1 MNNLTRYSLY
11 FLLLTLQVAAS
22 SIAIQTMGVNKF
34 LLENGV
40 VEICQIICLALTAV
54 VLWFAGKYSGNFGN
68 LYSVMVLCP
77 IAAFIR
83 ENDHILDTYIFDGAW
98 QVLVVVTCVYL
109 VYIIVRNSRAIGR
122 EFTLFTRTQPF
133 ICFILGFF
141 FVFAWA
147 RIIGQQNL
155 WQAMLQE
162 MHHRNIG
169 RFIEEVLEFLGYTI
183 MLIGAVECLY
193 LARKKQE
200 NVAEIC
206 N

>member
-1 MNNLTRYSLY
+1 MNSLTRYSLY

-40 VEICQIICLALTAV
+40 VEICQVICLALTAF
-54 VLWFAGKYSGNFGN
+54 VLYCAGKHSEHFGSF
-68 LYSVMVLCP
+68 YKVLSLFP
-77 IAAFIR
+77 VVAFIR
-83 ENDHILDTYIFDGAW
+83 ENDYVLDTYVFDGVW
-98 QVLVVVTCVYL
+98 QLLVGVTFVYL
-109 VYIIVRNSRAIGR
+109 VYKIIKKSGVIGR
-122 EFTLFTRTQPF
+122 EFSLFTRTQPF

-162 MHHRNIG
+162 MHHRNVG

-200 NVAEIC
+200 NVAAISG
-206 N
+206 